1 VGDDRGV
8 KSIANVTMMDDVLL
22 LVSGVSG
29 AGKSS
34 VREGIAA
41 TLAPEV
47 TAVELGDLDTI
58 PQTRT
63 LEWRQRMA
71 ERAVLRA
78 QELDGH
84 GRHLLLAGD
93 PVAPGEVVAA
103 PSAPTIDIAVCLLDI
118 DETAQRE
125 RLRRHGDPEENLP
138 SHVAFADWMRRH
150 ACDPRH
156 MPHVRTGG
164 WQAMRWS
171 RLTDMAADRWR
182 ISVIDGSNLTKPEAN
197 QAVLHWVIDAI
208 EGRAPGFKRPWKP

>member
-1 VGDDRGV
+1 
-8 KSIANVTMMDDVLL
+8 MMDDVLL
-22 LVSGVSG
+22 LVSGASG

-47 TAVELGDLDTI
+47 TAVELRDLDTV
-58 PQTRT
+58 PQTPT

-125 RLRRHGDPEENLP
+125 RLRRRGDPEEHLP
-138 SHVAFADWMRRH
+138 SHVAL
-150 ACDPRH
+150 
-156 MPHVRTGG
+156 RTGCAVTLAIPG
-164 WQAMRWS
+164 TRPTYCAP
-171 RLTDMAADRWR
+171 AA
-182 ISVIDGSNLTKPEAN
+182 GKPCGG
-197 QAVLHWVIDAI
+197 H
-208 EGRAPGFKRPWKP
+208 G